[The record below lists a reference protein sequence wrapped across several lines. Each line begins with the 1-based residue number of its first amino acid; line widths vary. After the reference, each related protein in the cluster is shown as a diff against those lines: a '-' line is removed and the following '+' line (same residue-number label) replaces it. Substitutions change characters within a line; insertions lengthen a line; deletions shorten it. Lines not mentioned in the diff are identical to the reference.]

1 MQLAQQ
7 LTEHKFQDAS
17 VPVVV
22 HLDGRI
28 NAELDRL
35 INGGTVLACDAQS
48 DRNIYHVLKFPWG
61 GPDRSL
67 AGYYRKGNTRS
78 LRKS

>member
-35 INGGTVLACDAQS
+35 INGGTILACDAQS
-48 DRNIYHVLKFPWG
+48 DRNILTI
-61 GPDRSL
+61 
-67 AGYYRKGNTRS
+67 KGTAFFS
-78 LRKS
+78 KYPTGCYITY